1 MELQQLTD
9 RAPQGLLLLLPVRL
23 LPDVE
28 AATAAEREVSLQRSP
43 ASLPS
48 SPARAAEANAQA
60 GSAFSYGEKWSK
72 MRHIPDCSQQ
82 HFSSLPLLA
91 VPW

>member
-9 RAPQGLLLLLPVRL
+9 RALQGLLLLLPVRL

-28 AATAAEREVSLQRSP
+28 AAEREVSSQRSP